1 MHTKNITDE
10 NLVCNFN
17 SFFQKV
23 LKTEKSIKINEVINT
38 FMIQEKKLLLA
49 QYFFFQLSN
58 FFGN

>member
-10 NLVCNFN
+10 NLACNFN